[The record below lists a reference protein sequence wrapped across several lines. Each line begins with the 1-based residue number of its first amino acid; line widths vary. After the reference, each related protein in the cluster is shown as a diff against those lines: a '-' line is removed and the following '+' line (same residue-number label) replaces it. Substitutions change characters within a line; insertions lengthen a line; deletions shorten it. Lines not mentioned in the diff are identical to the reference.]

1 MRFPPLLLIG
11 YVTAARA
18 TNRGLAWATNND
30 FAPVIGEEPEIT
42 WYYHWE
48 NGPISQMSCKNEYVP
63 MFWGSKKWDDWNQ
76 RKSEMETTIPEHLLG
91 FNEPDVSTQAN
102 MTPSEAVDLWM
113 QEIEPWAANGT
124 KLGSPAIAW
133 DLNWTQSF
141 LTELESRGGHV
152 DFICV
157 HWYGSYNDT
166 SGFQN
171 FVASAFTQFNY
182 AIWVTEVG
190 VTTESQATEPQT
202 NDFMVNSF
210 EWMASTGYVDRAA
223 WFGCFETDSPPDGF
237 ATGQNALFESG
248 GCLSAMGVW
257 YSGAEGVACPQ
268 ED

>member
-1 MRFPPLLLIG
+1 MSP
-11 YVTAARA
+11 AARA

-124 KLGSPAIAW
+124 NLGSPAIAW

-182 AIWVTEVG
+182 TIWVTEVG
-190 VTTESQATEPQT
+190 LRSRKPMI
-202 NDFMVNSF
+202 FMVNSF

-237 ATGQNALFESG
+237 ATGHNALFESG

-257 YSGAEGVACPQ
+257 YSGAEGVACPKKI
-268 ED
+268 EPTANGRPP